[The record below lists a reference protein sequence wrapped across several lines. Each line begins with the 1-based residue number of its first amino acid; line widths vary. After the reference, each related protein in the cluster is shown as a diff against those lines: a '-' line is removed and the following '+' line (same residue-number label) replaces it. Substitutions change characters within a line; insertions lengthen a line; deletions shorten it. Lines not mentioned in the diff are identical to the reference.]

1 MALKLQPNSDQV
13 VQKLASL
20 EAQMGDYSR
29 ALEIMDAHKFQ
40 ATHLSY
46 SLLHLYRGIRL
57 MLALQAAGNTKF
69 PEALSDVKSAAQP
82 APSLGVDDFSTVK
95 SSRLL
100 VYEAL
105 LHQKAGD
112 SAAAAAAWQA
122 AAKTPDDAIEGE
134 GLFRA
139 IALSKT
145 GQASGAEEWFK
156 EFAPVNEQRKT
167 DSAVNLRLQ
176 AYDLAG
182 MYAAMRG
189 DDALARENFNKA
201 LEIDQ
206 SYLYARQGLAWLE
219 AGMLKGLRQ

>member
-1 MALKLQPNSDQV
+1 
-13 VQKLASL
+13 
-20 EAQMGDYSR
+20 MGNYSR
-29 ALEIMDAHKFQ
+29 ALEIINAHKFQ

-57 MLALQAAGNTKF
+57 MLALQAAGKSQF
-69 PEALSDVKSAAQP
+69 SEALSDLKSAARP
-82 APSLGVDDFSTVK
+82 PSSLGVDDFAAVK

-100 VYEAL
+100 MNEAL
-105 LHQKAGD
+105 LHQAAGD
-112 SAAAAAAWQA
+112 SATAKAAWQA
-122 AAKTPDDAIEGE
+122 AAQTLDDAIEGE

-139 IALSKT
+139 LGLYKS
-145 GQASGAEEWFK
+145 GQVDKAEEWFK
-156 EFAPVNEQRKT
+156 EFATVNEQRKT
-167 DSAVNLRLQ
+167 DNAVNLRLQ

-182 MYAAMRG
+182 IYAAMRG
-189 DDALARENFNKA
+189 DDALARENFDKA